1 MIDEMKFQVKVLYD
15 IADKIKGLK
24 LTFVEDLITEIDD
37 IEMELINTASFLE
50 KEIEDLEQE
59 NEE

>member
-50 KEIEDLEQE
+50 KDIEDLEQE